1 MKNFLR
7 IFTILT
13 RRQMAICSF
22 IIGLMVVCAIME
34 AFGIGLIYPL
44 IRIISNPSF
53 LDEHQKIAEIV
64 SVFGVDSH
72 RRLIFFSSISL
83 LVFYVFK
90 NFVILYEG
98 RLQISFSMANQKD
111 YTRRLY
117 AYYMTKPYLYHVGT
131 NISVVMRN
139 INMGGQVVFANILI
153 KTLSIITDLVT
164 IFIIWGFLIIMDWLT
179 ALGVAFFIAPFIF
192 VLLNYF
198 RKRIGVCGSV
208 QNKYAAEIG
217 KWVNQGF
224 SSLKET
230 KVMQREKFFTDE
242 FFKAYSKYTDATTD
256 YQFVQRLPRA
266 IIELVTIGGIL
277 LLIAV
282 KMVLKG
288 NPDSLI
294 ASLGVLALAAMRIMP
309 CLNRIVALFN
319 DIKFSMPLFNEM
331 YPDLIVVKKNKD
343 IAERNLNEK
352 ASSELPFENEISVE
366 HLTFAYP
373 SKADKDVL
381 HDVSFKIPK
390 GSFCGIVGPSGAG
403 KTTFVDILLGLLP
416 PTGGAIFVDGKNIYD
431 NTSGWLNNIAYV
443 PQSIYLI
450 DGSIRE
456 NIAFGYTEDQI
467 DDAKIEKVLHMAE
480 LYDFVQTLPNGVK
493 SGVGDRGS
501 KLSGGQKQRIGI
513 ARALY
518 NEPSVLVLDEA
529 TSALDNAT
537 EKSITD
543 TILKLK
549 GKITIISIA
558 HRLSTLEECD
568 FKVEFNGG
576 NASVKPRG

>member
-1 MKNFLR
+1 MKNLFR

-13 RRQMAICSF
+13 RRQMVVCSF
-22 IIGLMVVCAIME
+22 IIALMVLCAVFE
-34 AFGIGLIYPL
+34 AFGVGLIYPL
-44 IRIISNPSF
+44 IRIIGNPDF
-53 LDEHQKIAEIV
+53 LEGHQKIAKIV
-64 SVFGVDSH
+64 SLFGVDTH
-72 RRLIFFSSISL
+72 RKLIFFSSLSL
-83 LVFYVFK
+83 LAFYIFK
-90 NFVILYEG
+90 NFIILYEG
-98 RLQISFSMANQKD
+98 KLQIAFSMNNQKD

-131 NISVVMRN
+131 NISIVLRN
-139 INMGGQVVFANILI
+139 INMGGTVVFGNILV
-153 KTLSIITDLVT
+153 KTFSIITDLIT
-164 IFIIWGFLIIMDWLT
+164 IFVIWCFLIAMDWVT
-179 ALGVAFFIAPFIF
+179 ALGCAFFIAPFIF
-192 VLLNYF
+192 ILLNYF
-198 RKRIGVCGSV
+198 RKKIG
-208 QNKYAAEIG
+208 KYGEIQKKYTAEMN

-224 SSLKET
+224 GSLKET

-242 FFKAYSKYTDATTD
+242 FYDAYSKYTDSTTS
-256 YQFVQRLPRA
+256 YQFIQRLPRA

-282 KMVLKG
+282 KMILKS

-294 ASLGVLALAAMRIMP
+294 ATLGVLALAAMRIMP
-309 CLNRIVALFN
+309 CLNRIVSLFN

-331 YPDLIVVKKNKD
+331 YTDLMIVKRNKD
-343 IAERNLNEK
+343 IAERNLTEK
-352 ASSELPFENEISVE
+352 ASSELPFEKEISVE

-373 SKADKDVL
+373 SKVDKDVL

-443 PQSIYLI
+443 PQNIYLI

-467 DDAKIEKVLHMAE
+467 DDTKIEEVLHMAE
-480 LYDFVQTLPNGVK
+480 LYDFVQTLPDGVR
-493 SGVGDRGS
+493 SVVGDRGS

-568 FKVEFNGG
+568 FKVEFNDG
-576 NASVKPRG
+576 NACVKAR

>member
-1 MKNFLR
+1 MKNLFR

-13 RRQMAICSF
+13 RRQMVVCSF
-22 IIGLMVVCAIME
+22 IIALMVLCAVFE
-34 AFGIGLIYPL
+34 AFGVGLIYPL
-44 IRIISNPSF
+44 IRIIGNPDF
-53 LDEHQKIAEIV
+53 LEGHQKIAKIV
-64 SVFGVDSH
+64 SLFGVDTH
-72 RRLIFFSSISL
+72 RELIFFSSLSL
-83 LVFYVFK
+83 LAFYIFK
-90 NFVILYEG
+90 NFIILYEG
-98 RLQISFSMANQKD
+98 KLQIAFSMNNQKD

-131 NISVVMRN
+131 NISIVLRN
-139 INMGGQVVFANILI
+139 INMGGTVVFGNILV
-153 KTLSIITDLVT
+153 KTFSIITDLIT
-164 IFIIWGFLIIMDWLT
+164 IFVIWCFLIAMDWVT
-179 ALGVAFFIAPFIF
+179 ALGCAFFIAPFIF
-192 VLLNYF
+192 ILLNYF
-198 RKRIGVCGSV
+198 RKKIG
-208 QNKYAAEIG
+208 KYGEIQKKYTAEMN

-224 SSLKET
+224 GSLKET

-242 FFKAYSKYTDATTD
+242 FYDAYSKYTDSTTS
-256 YQFVQRLPRA
+256 YQFIQRLPRA

-282 KMVLKG
+282 KMILKS

-294 ASLGVLALAAMRIMP
+294 ATLGVLALAAMRIMP
-309 CLNRIVALFN
+309 CLNRIVSLFN

-331 YPDLIVVKKNKD
+331 YTDLMIVKRNKD
-343 IAERNLNEK
+343 IAERNLTEK
-352 ASSELPFENEISVE
+352 ASSELPFEKEISVE

-373 SKADKDVL
+373 SKVDKDVL

-443 PQSIYLI
+443 PQNIYII

-467 DDAKIEKVLHMAE
+467 DDTKIEEVLHMAE
-480 LYDFVQTLPNGVK
+480 LYDFVQALPDGVR
-493 SGVGDRGS
+493 SVVGDRGS

-568 FKVEFNGG
+568 FKVEFNDGK
-576 NASVKPRG
+576 ACVKAR

>member
-1 MKNFLR
+1 MKNLFR

-13 RRQMAICSF
+13 RRQMVVCSF
-22 IIGLMVVCAIME
+22 IIALMVLCAVFE
-34 AFGIGLIYPL
+34 AFGVGLIYPL
-44 IRIISNPSF
+44 IRIIGNPDF
-53 LDEHQKIAEIV
+53 LEGHQKIAKIV
-64 SVFGVDSH
+64 SLFGVDTH
-72 RRLIFFSSISL
+72 RELIVFSSLSL
-83 LVFYVFK
+83 LAFYIFK
-90 NFVILYEG
+90 NFIILYEG
-98 RLQISFSMANQKD
+98 KLQIAFSMNNQKD

-131 NISVVMRN
+131 NISIVLRN
-139 INMGGQVVFANILI
+139 INMGGTVVFGNILV
-153 KTLSIITDLVT
+153 KTFSIITDLIT
-164 IFIIWGFLIIMDWLT
+164 IFVIWCFLIAMDWVT
-179 ALGVAFFIAPFIF
+179 ALGCAFFIAPFIF
-192 VLLNYF
+192 ILLNYF
-198 RKRIGVCGSV
+198 RKKIG
-208 QNKYAAEIG
+208 KYGEIQKKYTAEMN

-224 SSLKET
+224 GSLKET

-242 FFKAYSKYTDATTD
+242 FYDAYSKYTDSTTS
-256 YQFVQRLPRA
+256 YQFIQRLPRA

-282 KMVLKG
+282 KMILKS

-294 ASLGVLALAAMRIMP
+294 ATLGVLALAAMRIMP
-309 CLNRIVALFN
+309 CLNRIVSLFN

-331 YPDLIVVKKNKD
+331 YTDLMIVKRNKD
-343 IAERNLNEK
+343 IAERNLTEK
-352 ASSELPFENEISVE
+352 ASSELPFEKEISVE

-373 SKADKDVL
+373 SKVDKDVL

-443 PQSIYLI
+443 PQNIYLI

-467 DDAKIEKVLHMAE
+467 DDTKIEEVLHMAE
-480 LYDFVQTLPNGVK
+480 LYDFVQALPDGVR
-493 SGVGDRGS
+493 SVVGDRGS

-568 FKVEFNGG
+568 FKVEFNDGK
-576 NASVKPRG
+576 ACVKAR

>member
-1 MKNFLR
+1 MKNLFR

-13 RRQMAICSF
+13 RRQMVVCSF
-22 IIGLMVVCAIME
+22 IIALMVLCAVFE
-34 AFGIGLIYPL
+34 AFGVGLIYPL
-44 IRIISNPSF
+44 IRIIGNPDF
-53 LDEHQKIAEIV
+53 LEGHQKIAKIV
-64 SVFGVDSH
+64 SLFGVDTH
-72 RRLIFFSSISL
+72 RELIFFSSLSL
-83 LVFYVFK
+83 LAFYIFK
-90 NFVILYEG
+90 NFIILYEG
-98 RLQISFSMANQKD
+98 KLQIAFSMNNQKD

-131 NISVVMRN
+131 NISIVLRN
-139 INMGGQVVFANILI
+139 INMGGTVVFGNILV
-153 KTLSIITDLVT
+153 KTFSIITDLIT
-164 IFIIWGFLIIMDWLT
+164 IFVIWCFLIAMDWVT
-179 ALGVAFFIAPFIF
+179 ALGCAFFIAPFIF
-192 VLLNYF
+192 ILLNYF
-198 RKRIGVCGSV
+198 RKKIGTYGEI
-208 QNKYAAEIG
+208 QKKYTAEMN

-224 SSLKET
+224 GSLKET
-230 KVMQREKFFTDE
+230 KVMHREKFFTDE
-242 FFKAYSKYTDATTD
+242 FYDAYSKYTDSTTS
-256 YQFVQRLPRA
+256 YQFIQRLPRA

-282 KMVLKG
+282 KMILKS

-294 ASLGVLALAAMRIMP
+294 ATLGVLALAAMRIMP
-309 CLNRIVALFN
+309 CLNRIVSLFN

-331 YPDLIVVKKNKD
+331 YTDLMIVKRNKD
-343 IAERNLNEK
+343 IAERNLTEK
-352 ASSELPFENEISVE
+352 ASSELPFEKEISVE

-373 SKADKDVL
+373 SKVDKDVL

-443 PQSIYLI
+443 PQNIYLI

-456 NIAFGYTEDQI
+456 NIAFGHTEDQI

-480 LYDFVQTLPNGVK
+480 LYDFVQTLPNGVR
-493 SGVGDRGS
+493 SNVGDRGA

-568 FKVEFNGG
+568 FKVEFNDG
-576 NASVKPRG
+576 NACVKAR

>member
-1 MKNFLR
+1 MKNLFR

-13 RRQMAICSF
+13 RRQMVVCSF
-22 IIGLMVVCAIME
+22 IIALMVLCAVFE
-34 AFGIGLIYPL
+34 AFGVGLIYPL
-44 IRIISNPSF
+44 IRIIGNPDF
-53 LDEHQKIAEIV
+53 LEGHQKIAKIV
-64 SVFGVDSH
+64 SLFGVDTH
-72 RRLIFFSSISL
+72 RELIFFSSLSL
-83 LVFYVFK
+83 LAFYIFK
-90 NFVILYEG
+90 NFIILYEG
-98 RLQISFSMANQKD
+98 KLQIAFSMNNQKD

-131 NISVVMRN
+131 NISIVLRN
-139 INMGGQVVFANILI
+139 INMGGTVVFGNILV
-153 KTLSIITDLVT
+153 KTFSIITDLIT
-164 IFIIWGFLIIMDWLT
+164 IFVIWCFLIAMDWVT
-179 ALGVAFFIAPFIF
+179 ALGCAFFIAPFIF
-192 VLLNYF
+192 ILLNYF
-198 RKRIGVCGSV
+198 RKKIG
-208 QNKYAAEIG
+208 KYGEIQKKYTAEMN

-224 SSLKET
+224 GSLKET

-242 FFKAYSKYTDATTD
+242 FYDAYSKYTDSTTS
-256 YQFVQRLPRA
+256 YQFIQRLPRA

-282 KMVLKG
+282 KMILKS

-294 ASLGVLALAAMRIMP
+294 ATLGVLALAAMRIMP
-309 CLNRIVALFN
+309 CLNRIVSLFN

-331 YPDLIVVKKNKD
+331 YTDLMIVKRNKD
-343 IAERNLNEK
+343 IAERNLTEK
-352 ASSELPFENEISVE
+352 ASSELPFEKEISVE

-373 SKADKDVL
+373 SKVDKDVL

-416 PTGGAIFVDGKNIYD
+416 PTGGAIFVNGKNIYD

-456 NIAFGYTEDQI
+456 NIAFGHTEDQI
-467 DDAKIEKVLHMAE
+467 DDTKIEKVLHMAE
-480 LYDFVQTLPNGVK
+480 LYDFVQTLPDGVR
-493 SGVGDRGS
+493 SVVGDRGS

-568 FKVEFNGG
+568 FKVEFNDGK
-576 NASVKPRG
+576 ACVKAR